1 MAQLCGA
8 AYVAKTGKDK
18 GLAMTTYYQLHES
31 PVGELLL
38 ISDGTALTALHM
50 TAGKYVPS
58 VNADW
63 ARDETRT
70 VLTQTRREL
79 DEYFNGKRRVFSMP
93 LALSGTEFQKQAWI
107 ALTTIPFGEK
117 RTYGQQAAI
126 IGRPRAVRAIGAANG
141 KNPIGIIVPC
151 HHVVGANGTLTGY
164 AGGLHNKEFLLKLE
178 GIF

>member
-8 AYVAKTGKDK
+8 AYVAETGKSK
-18 GLAMTTYYQLHES
+18 GLEMTTYYQLHDS

-38 ISDGTALTALHM
+38 ISNGEALTALHM

-63 ARDETRT
+63 LRAEQP

-79 DEYFNGKRRVFSMP
+79 DEYFNGKRRTFTML
-93 LALSGTEFQKQAWI
+93 LAPTGTDFQKQAWI
-107 ALTTIPFGEK
+107 ALTKIPFGEK

-126 IGRPRAVRAIGAANG
+126 IGRPKAVRAIGAANG
-141 KNPIGIIVPC
+141 KNPIGVIVPC
-151 HHVVGANGTLTGY
+151 HRVIGANGTLTGY

-178 GIF
+178 GIL